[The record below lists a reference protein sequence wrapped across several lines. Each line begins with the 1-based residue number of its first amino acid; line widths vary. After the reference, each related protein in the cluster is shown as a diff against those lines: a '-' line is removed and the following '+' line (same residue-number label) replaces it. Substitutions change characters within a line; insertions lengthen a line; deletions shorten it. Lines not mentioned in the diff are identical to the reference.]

1 MKTDFIQANE
11 VKLQYFEH
19 GEGPEVLV
27 LVHGYQSSGRIWQLM
42 QEALDPARF
51 RTIAIIIPDTKE
63 HNHKWES
70 SAYICIIRIDSHKDN
85 PIKLSILNAV
95 FSR

>member
-1 MKTDFIQANE
+1 MTDQAPSTTGSVE
-11 VKLQYFEH
+11 
-19 GEGPEVLV
+19 
-27 LVHGYQSSGRIWQLM
+27 
-42 QEALDPARF
+42 QEAKISALDSPS
-51 RTIAIIIPDTKE
+51 IALAFVLHTIIPDTKE